1 MEEQE
6 NSAHIKQQDNV
17 EPPLSERDADPHD
30 ESMDNAVTLSH
41 DTLTVDF
48 PLADTISVS
57 TLVNLLLQK
66 GILSVDELLEEE
78 SRTLQWQHESIK
90 EATKRKFHILP
101 NIKWRWLQRLMCRRH
116 WSRVLGSRMFGWR
129 WKKVR
134 VASNR

>member
-6 NSAHIKQQDNV
+6 NSAHIKQDNA
-17 EPPLSERDADPHD
+17 EPPLSEREVEPQ
-30 ESMDNAVTLSH
+30 EKNVGNAVTLSH

-78 SRTLQWQHESIK
+78 SRTLQWQHET
-90 EATKRKFHILP
+90 TKDAAKNKFHILP
-101 NIKWRWLQRLMCRRH
+101 TIKWRWLQRLMCKRH
-116 WSRVLGSRMFGWR
+116 WSRVLGTRIFGWR